1 MRKIRSGGTKQLLFS
16 AEGLVGY
23 EVGSTGQNLRK
34 EEKSVFSA
42 QTYL

>member
-1 MRKIRSGGTKQLLFS
+1 MRKIRSGGTKQLFS